1 MPATR
6 VYPKALSQYVVTP
19 SNSYM
24 LIYLSIYTNYN
35 TTSGIYDNAESKEYY
50 FPFTYGGTSVKA
62 DWNNS
67 KMIYFEVTNASMSF
81 SISEGEYFDINT
93 GDILNIQEFANLV
106 YAALG
111 IGA

>member
-6 VYPKALSQYVVTP
+6 VYPKALGQYVVTP
-19 SNSYM
+19 TGSFM

-35 TTSGIYDNAESKEYY
+35 ITSGIYDNVENKEYY
-50 FPFTYGGTSVKA
+50 FPLTYGGTSITSN
-62 DWNNS
+62 WNNS
-67 KMIYFEVTNASMSF
+67 TMIYFEVSNASMNF

-93 GDILNIQEFANLV
+93 GDTLNIQDFANLV
-106 YAALG
+106 YATLG